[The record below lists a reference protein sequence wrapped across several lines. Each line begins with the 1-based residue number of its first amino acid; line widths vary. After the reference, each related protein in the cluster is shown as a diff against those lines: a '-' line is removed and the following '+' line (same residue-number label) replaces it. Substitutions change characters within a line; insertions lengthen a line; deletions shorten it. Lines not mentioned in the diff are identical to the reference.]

1 MIVLVVVEFGIIHVA
16 NSRRDQLESILDNR
30 LNYTLH
36 RAGKDKSF
44 SASWDLLQT
53 KVSDSSFNSN
63 NDTHLLIN
71 KKLKINSFS

>member
-36 RAGKDKSF
+36 RADKDKS
-44 SASWDLLQT
+44 SYASWDLLQT

-63 NDTHLLIN
+63 TDTHLLIN
-71 KKLKINSFS
+71 KKIENQFF